1 MYLFGSGALI
11 ATPTIDALGNAIAN
25 PTPVEFGTLQ
35 DVSLDV
41 SWDTKQL
48 YGNLQFPITA
58 GRGKGKIAGKA
69 KAARLNAMLFNAV
82 IFGQGLSFGSIGD
95 VYDTTGVTVAA
106 SVTPTV
112 PGGATW
118 SRDLGVRDANGS
130 ALIRVGSAPTT
141 GQYSVSAGVYTFA
154 AADVGKTVYIS
165 YQYIATSTTAP
176 KLDIMNVQM
185 GYMPS
190 FAVDFYLPYQGK
202 QLIITAGNAASNKLS
217 LATKQDDFTIP
228 EFDFDLYADAN
239 NKVMTFALPDR

>member
-11 ATPTIDALGNAIAN
+11 ATPTNDAFGNAIAN

-48 YGNLQFPITA
+48 YGNLQFPIAA
-58 GRGKGKIAGKA
+58 GRGKGKVAGKA

-82 IFGQGLSFGSIGD
+82 IFGQGLNFGAVGD
-95 VYDTTGVTVAA
+95 VYDTVGQAVTA
-106 SVTPTV
+106 SVTPVV
-112 PGGATW
+112 PNSGTW
-118 SRDLGVRDANGS
+118 SRDLGVRDTNGTPYV
-130 ALIRVGSAPTT
+130 RVGTAPAT

-154 AADVGKTVYIS
+154 VADAGKTVYIS
-165 YQYIATSTTAP
+165 FQYTAASTTAP
-176 KLDIMNVQM
+176 KLDILNVQM
-185 GYMPS
+185 GYMPT
-190 FAVDFYLPYQGK
+190 FAIDFYLPYQGK

-228 EFDFDLYADAN
+228 EFDFDLYADSN
-239 NKVMTFALPDR
+239 GKVLTMALPDR